1 MIQVFI
7 SYSTPNKDTAD
18 QVCTYLEQQ
27 GAEVWIAPR
36 NIKPGSNYPAQIMNA
51 IKACSAVVLIASD
64 QANASPHVINEI
76 SNGFDLGKTIIPFRV
91 DHTDFSDEYKYY
103 LGRKHW
109 IDATVDFD
117 SALSLLHQTLVTI
130 TGKNSPPVR
139 SGEQSCA
146 LLAKIDDSVTT
157 DQLIDHLVAQSAR
170 YSYSLLPRISTPE
183 QAQFFEQ
190 QANRLFQYIVD
201 LRINHTRKREANY
214 IDFLLSALDRSDSRL
229 FMRVL
234 GNSGTGKN
242 MVLQLLYYRLVR
254 RLRQGDAKYIPF
266 YISMAYYEKLTDR
279 SDDVYRQIH
288 TVMDLELEVVRELKR
303 RFPDAI
309 PVLFV
314 DAVRE
319 HTIHKI
325 SPEAV
330 FSDLMDG
337 LGYCKRV
344 VAMDVGLV
352 QNRSRL
358 KHSIAVLNGRS
369 DFDLRIN
376 PIPLA
381 DEKNALEFIS
391 CVNTLYEYYFDVND
405 VFNTLKSLQFK
416 SVDLFAVRLIIK
428 ELRRNYG
435 ETIYLSNMY
444 EEMALREMGGKE
456 EKLLRAAETIFHY
469 NFTDRSLLEEGS
481 YTGKEWSLVHK
492 HNSFRD
498 YMLAYYFIYNVK
510 RHRPGEEIQF
520 LEVVTTNETNAFIRA
535 FLRQDYDLQ
544 EKLLHILTQEFD
556 ALSVPARCTCIYW
569 VGRIEFQDMLTKAR
583 EFLEQ
588 VFEQTYQRVRTQKWL
603 TRNNLDDHLLLRA
616 AAYGL
621 IRLKSGPVKEKY
633 LLLLITNRAANL
645 VNQTYFYL
653 YSEGLFQYGNRES
666 FLAAQDSPPVS
677 PEALE
682 LLSKRLK
689 SCFAG
694 GGQDLE
700 LLMVSYMTLLQNC
713 LLMSG
718 SAEIHD
724 TLPYAELGVKFL
736 RYYKRSPQTVYLERV
751 LLYLDGMADDLQSYL
766 SAQGRLSIGQELYG
780 RYHSM
785 KDLKRGDWVQSQIE
799 DPESLSE
806 HTFSSWLLAMLFL
819 PEASDIPDYSKQE
832 ILNMLLIHSMS
843 ESVALRAETDAVAR
857 GHGDSRDQYMKKLFL
872 KGTYPSLANLED
884 FYTIWEHYEDSDNI
898 NSLIARDISRIQT
911 IYSFC
916 VYYTKY
922 PDKFTEEDVEVW
934 QAEKGRIRTET
945 GCRILK
951 QLVEDNPPFSD
962 IFDMELVW

>member
-18 QVCTYLEQQ
+18 QVCAYLERQ

-51 IKACSAVVLIASD
+51 IKACSAVVLVASD
-64 QANASPHVINEI
+64 QANVSPHVINEI
-76 SNGFDLGKTIIPFRV
+76 SNAFDLGKTIIPFRV

-117 SALSLLHQTLVTI
+117 SALSLLYQTMLTI
-130 TGKNSPPVR
+130 TGNGSAPVR
-139 SGEQSCA
+139 SGEQPSA
-146 LLAKIDDSVTT
+146 LLTKIDASVPL
-157 DQLIDHLVAQSAR
+157 DRLIDHLVAQSAR
-170 YSYSLLPRISTPE
+170 YSYSLLPRMSTPE

-201 LRINHTRKREANY
+201 LRINHTRKQESNY
-214 IDFLLSALDRSDSRL
+214 IDFLLSALDRSESRL

-254 RLRQGDAKYIPF
+254 RLKQGDAKYIPF
-266 YISMAYYEKLTDR
+266 YTSMAYYEKLTDQ
-279 SDDVYRQIH
+279 SADVYQEIY
-288 TVMDLELEVVRELKR
+288 TAMDRELEVVRELKR
-303 RFPDAI
+303 RFPDAV

-319 HTIHKI
+319 HTIHTV

-330 FSDLMDG
+330 FSGLMDG

-369 DFDLRIN
+369 DFDMRMN
-376 PIPLA
+376 TIPLS
-381 DEKNALEFIS
+381 DEKKALEFIS
-391 CVNTLYEYYFDVND
+391 CINTLYEYYFDVND
-405 VFNTLKSLQFK
+405 VFNTLKALQFK
-416 SVDLFAVRLIIK
+416 SVDLFTIRLIIK

-456 EKLLRAAETIFHY
+456 DKLRRAAETIFRY
-469 NFTDRSLLEEGS
+469 NFTDRSLLEEGG

-498 YMLAYYFIYNVK
+498 YMLAYYFIHNVK
-510 RHRPGEEIQF
+510 HHRPGEDIQF

-544 EKLLHILTQEFD
+544 EKLLHILTREFG

-569 VGRIEFQDMLTKAR
+569 VGQIEFQDMLSRVR

-588 VFEQTYQRVRTQKWL
+588 VFDQTYRRVQSQKWL
-603 TRNNLDDHLLLRA
+603 SRDNLDDHLLLRA
-616 AAYGL
+616 TAYSL
-621 IRLKSGPVKEKY
+621 IRLKSGPVKEQY
-633 LLLLITNRAANL
+633 LLLLITNGAANL

-677 PEALE
+677 TAALE

-689 SCFAG
+689 SCFTG

-700 LLMVSYMTLLQNC
+700 LLMISYMTLLQNR
-713 LLMSG
+713 LLLDG
-718 SAEIHD
+718 DTEIRR
-724 TLPYAELGVKFL
+724 TLPYAELGRKFL
-736 RYYKRSPQTVYLERV
+736 RYYKRNPQTIYLERV

-766 SAQGRLSIGQELYG
+766 TAQGRLSIGQELYG

-785 KDLKRGDWVQSQIE
+785 KDLKRRDWVQSQIE

-819 PEASDIPDYSKQE
+819 PEASNLSGYNKQE

-843 ESVALRAETDAVAR
+843 ESVALRSGTDTTVHR
-857 GHGDSRDQYMKKLFL
+857 HGDSRDQYMKKLFL
-872 KGTYPSLANLED
+872 KGTYPTLANLED
-884 FYTIWEHYEDSDNI
+884 FYCIWEHYEDSDNI

-916 VYYTKY
+916 VYYTEY
-922 PDKFTEEDVEVW
+922 PDKFTEEDVELW
-934 QAEKGRIRTET
+934 QAEKGRIRTGI

-951 QLVEDNPPFSD
+951 QLVDENPTYSD
-962 IFDMELVW
+962 IFDTELVW